1 MALDPSDLASLSAAI
16 QNAITQGF
24 SSAFP
29 QRGGPSVPPAP
40 PAPPGVPPTP
50 PSPSPSPSPSP
61 NPSPAEVRS
70 TSVDASRTLLDS
82 MAAAPGKILKGV
94 EAGLE
99 GLLEI
104 QDKAAIQ
111 NYRDLVRN
119 YSGEIKKITSE
130 QFLERDFS
138 KIINEGDRTVI
149 ESYRNLQEQADQ
161 FFEYEGLEFK
171 KVVELK
177 AELLQNF
184 GESSLNLF
192 NQNTKELENESL
204 RFSNSIGVTIE
215 SVSEL
220 IANSFAQTGEASSDV
235 LMEITNNAKAMGK
248 AVGMP
253 LKRMAEAIID
263 IKKDMETFTDIT
275 TESAA
280 RMAGSLAQL
289 GLSLQSFKGLVAGY
303 RSFDQAADKMGEISA
318 VFGVQ
323 MDTMEMMYLANENE
337 EEFLNRFREQV
348 LDQGIDVAS
357 MSKTRQRALAE
368 QLGMSIKEMK
378 MFMDTGTRMTS
389 QAEKEMATGEAASQ
403 TSADAVDTLNEGM
416 TKVVRTTEEMA
427 SHVQNIQG
435 MFAGISASKM
445 LESFASAEGSATRLA
460 SSTSGIAKSIT
471 EMQTG
476 IATLGEQGGKV
487 LEGLVNKLLPNAGEM
502 GVNTSWTSFGA
513 EFNAAAGAAM
523 STIKTAT
530 DAGVAAVG
538 LTPSSWPD
546 AFLPIAN
553 GLGADKDGNPNENM
567 NLYTATIQQWGQT
580 LSDEITAAIA
590 KIETSFDF
598 EGIKTKFQS
607 AAQLGDLNINAPDL
621 SGAAASRPASGAR
634 PVAAASSETSALNK
648 ELLKSI
654 DKITTKV
661 ESMPTEVNVKVDVE
675 AMKADIVKA
684 INEGFGSANYGF
696 NLTLDGASILTSLSV
711 TKDKV
716 GRTIQFVG

>member
-1 MALDPSDLASLSAAI
+1 MALDPSDLAALGTAI
-16 QNAITQGF
+16 QDAITRGF

-29 QRGGPSVPPAP
+29 QGNNPPA
-40 PAPPGVPPTP
+40 APQPTNQPNNPPTP
-50 PSPSPSPSPSP
+50 PVPSPSPSPEPDS
-61 NPSPAEVRS
+61 VIS
-70 TSVDASRTLLDS
+70 TSIAASRTLTDS
-82 MAAAPGKILKGV
+82 VAGIPGKILKGF

-99 GLLEI
+99 ELIEI

-111 NYRDLVRN
+111 NYRDLVRY

-138 KIINEGDRTVI
+138 KIINEGDRTVV
-149 ESYRNLQEQADQ
+149 ESYRNLEEQANQ
-161 FFEYEGLEFK
+161 FFEYEGLEFR

-177 AELLQNF
+177 AELLKNF

-192 NQNTKELENESL
+192 NQNTKELETESL
-204 RFSNSIGVTIE
+204 RFSNSMGVSIE
-215 SVSEL
+215 SVSDL

-289 GLSLQSFKGLVAGY
+289 GVSLQSFKGLVTGY

-416 TKVVRTTEEMA
+416 TKVLRTTDEMA

-445 LESFASAEGSATRLA
+445 LESFAAAEGNATRLA
-460 SSTSGIAKSIT
+460 SSTSGIAKNIT
-471 EMQTG
+471 ELQVG

-513 EFNAAAGAAM
+513 EFNAAAGTAM

-530 DAGVAAVG
+530 DEAVAAVG

-553 GLGADKDGNPNENM
+553 GLGADKNGNPNGNM
-567 NLYTATIQQWGQT
+567 TLYTDTIRQWGTT
-580 LSDEITAAIA
+580 LSEEIASAIS
-590 KIETSFDF
+590 KIETSFNF
-598 EGIKTKFQS
+598 EGIKAKFQS
-607 AAQLGDLNINAPDL
+607 AAQLGDFNISAPDL
-621 SGAAASRPASGAR
+621 TPNVEAPKQAATPR
-634 PVAAASSETSALNK
+634 PVAAANETSALNK
-648 ELLKSI
+648 ELLSSI
-654 DKITTKV
+654 GRIATKV
-661 ESMPTEVNVKVDVE
+661 ESMPTEVNVKVDVD
-675 AMKADIVKA
+675 AMKADIIKA

-696 NLTLDGASILTSLSV
+696 NLTLDGTSILTSLSV
-711 TKDKV
+711 TKDKFN
-716 GRTIQFVG
+716 RTIQFVG